1 VGKIRRLFAR
11 RLRVGIAAIAV
22 CVSMVA
28 ASGCI
33 IDGGFITHDGLRFG
47 EWAPTSH
54 GLLVVLYRRSE
65 GQAVGISSVILGVYR
80 NYRNAGEGTTASSIL
95 TLRFMRNYCGSG
107 YPGDRCR
114 DATADDE
121 AQDFRD
127 ALYDMA
133 TTPGDCLAVTIRSG
147 ENWTIR
153 VAGDI
158 HCVPN

>member
-1 VGKIRRLFAR
+1 MVKVRGKLAK
-11 RLRVGIAAIAV
+11 RVKAGIAAIAV
-22 CVSMVA
+22 CLSMVA
-28 ASGCI
+28 ASGCVI
-33 IDGGFITHDGLRFG
+33 NGGFIENDGLRLG

-54 GLLVVLYRRSE
+54 GLLVTLYRRSE
-65 GQAVGISSVILGVYR
+65 GKAVGVSSVILGIYR
-80 NYRNAGEGTTASSIL
+80 QYRAAGQGTTASSIL
-95 TLRFMRNYCGSG
+95 TLRAMRNYCGSG

-121 AQDFRD
+121 AEDFHD

-133 TTPGDCLAVTIRSG
+133 TTSGDCLAVTIRSG

-153 VAGDI
+153 VAGDV